1 SGAKT
6 FSEAVKGMFK
16 VGGAVYDYAATGYDN
31 YLVGMSSRLKAIED
45 ENGSLA
51 KYDTATVTDVGK
63 TDKIEVAIE
72 GIEVTINGTRY
83 KLTKEPI

>member
-1 SGAKT
+1 SG
-6 FSEAVKGMFK
+6 FDSYI
-16 VGGAVYDYAATGYDN
+16 VGA
-31 YLVGMSSRLKAIED
+31 SSRLKAIES

-51 KYDTATVTDVGK
+51 KYDQQTVTDVAK